1 MQPIKKED
9 LLSYRFLSG
18 VTASPDGNKAVFTVA
33 VQDVRQNGY
42 KKNLYLVDLATEKVE
57 KLTSHGK
64 AGAFLFEDSG
74 TLLCRSRGRSRGRP
88 HSSGSRWRRRRRS
101 RPFPSGIR
109 CWASGSWGPDCI

>member
-42 KKNLYLVDLATEKVE
+42 KKNLYLADLATEKVE
-57 KLTSHGK
+57 
-64 AGAFLFEDSG
+64 
-74 TLLCRSRGRSRGRP
+74 
-88 HSSGSRWRRRRRS
+88 
-101 RPFPSGIR
+101 
-109 CWASGSWGPDCI
+109 